1 MIPIRDTI
9 PCLHRPYITWALI
22 IINVSIFVGLLLIPN
37 EQHALFLYRYGMV
50 AARYSYP
57 DWGSRIGLD
66 PDGFLSFV
74 TSMFLH
80 GGWVH
85 LVMNMLFLWIFAD
98 NIEDIMGKVRFSVFY
113 LLCGLLAVSLQFYFN
128 STSTLPMVGASG
140 AIAGVMGAYFM
151 LYPYARIVVWFPLFL
166 LPIFFEVPAIAFLG
180 AWVIYQFYE
189 ATVGI
194 VSSSDTLSSVAWWA
208 HMGGFIAGV
217 LLYPYFIKVDKPADN

>member
-1 MIPIRDTI
+1 MIPVRDTI

-22 IINVSIFVGLLLIPN
+22 VINMTVFVGLLLIDD

-57 DWGSRIGLD
+57 DWGMRIGLE

-74 TSMFLH
+74 SSMFLH

-85 LVMNMLFLWIFAD
+85 LIMNMVFLWIFAD
-98 NIEDIMGKVRFSVFY
+98 NIEDIMGKCRFIVFY
-113 LLCGLLAVSLQFYFN
+113 LLCGLLAVALQFYFN
-128 STSTLPMVGASG
+128 PASTLPMVGASG

-151 LYPYARIVVWFPLFL
+151 IYPYARIVLWFPLLL

-180 AWVIYQFYE
+180 AWVIFQLYE
-189 ATVGI
+189 ATTTI
-194 VSSSDTLSSVAWWA
+194 ISSTDTFSNVAWWA

-217 LLYPYFIKVDKPADN
+217 LLYPYFIKVEKQEH